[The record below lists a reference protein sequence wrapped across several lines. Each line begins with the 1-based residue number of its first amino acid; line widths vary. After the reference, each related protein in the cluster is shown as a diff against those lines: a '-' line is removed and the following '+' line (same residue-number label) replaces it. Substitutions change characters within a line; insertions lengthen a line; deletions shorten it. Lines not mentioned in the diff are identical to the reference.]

1 MLFQALESPLT
12 YRSHITSYGTSV
24 WPLKIHNAFGTL
36 HACMMHK
43 HEIVHSAWVTGKFRP
58 EAKHHV
64 ENYVFN
70 SPIKGIPSSAV
81 KQIKAYFAST
91 STLPRTC
98 FTAHTEAWN
107 TFGNTEERG
116 GEGRPRTYS
125 LQVTGSNLI
134 WVNFASIW
142 LRRVS
147 EDMRHVLW
155 MSWKGWKPREKKMA
169 RDLSHRD
176 GMAEQRGPTVPLC
189 CSSRRHLSV
198 GW

>member
-12 YRSHITSYGTSV
+12 YRSHITSSETSV

-58 EAKHHV
+58 EAKRH
-64 ENYVFN
+64 VFN

-91 STLPRTC
+91 STLLCTC

-125 LQVTGSNLI
+125 LQVTGSNVKC
-134 WVNFASIW
+134 VNFASASIW

-155 MSWKGWKPREKKMA
+155 MSWKGWKPREEDGE
-169 RDLSHRD
+169 RLITQRWNHRTERAY
-176 GMAEQRGPTVPLC
+176 GATLLFFRETP
-189 CSSRRHLSV
+189 
-198 GW
+198 